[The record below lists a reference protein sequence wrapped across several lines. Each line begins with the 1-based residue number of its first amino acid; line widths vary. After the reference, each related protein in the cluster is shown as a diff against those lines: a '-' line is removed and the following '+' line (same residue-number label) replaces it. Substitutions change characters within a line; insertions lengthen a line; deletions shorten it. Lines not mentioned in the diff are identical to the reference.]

1 MAAKNRAIAGEKAR
15 APRVSE
21 LPRKRRAPEEAKAL
35 LLDAAERLFFERG
48 PDAVGLRDVAREA
61 GVSHGLITHYFKT
74 YEGLVESVLGRRTAR
89 IAERVVTRF
98 AEMQQA
104 PSANELVD
112 LLLAI
117 VSEPIHLKLVAWAML
132 SGRAQQADFV
142 PGRRHGLR
150 PIAEAIHKAASLEA
164 ETRGTPVP
172 SRDDVDYAV
181 LLALGSAYGWGLGK
195 APFLAAL
202 GRKGSARTDDEVMTR
217 LKTMVRALI
226 APE

>member
-1 MAAKNRAIAGEKAR
+1 MAAKKRAIAGEEA
-15 APRVSE
+15 APRIPE

-142 PGRRHGLR
+142 PGRPMACDRSLKRSTRLR
-150 PIAEAIHKAASLEA
+150 A
-164 ETRGTPVP
+164 TRPRLGAHLCRRAMTSTTRCCRV
-172 SRDDVDYAV
+172 
-181 LLALGSAYGWGLGK
+181 GSAYGGALEK
-195 APFLAAL
+195 RRFLAAL
-202 GRKGSARTDDEVMTR
+202 GRKGSARTDER
-217 LKTMVRALI
+217 
-226 APE
+226 